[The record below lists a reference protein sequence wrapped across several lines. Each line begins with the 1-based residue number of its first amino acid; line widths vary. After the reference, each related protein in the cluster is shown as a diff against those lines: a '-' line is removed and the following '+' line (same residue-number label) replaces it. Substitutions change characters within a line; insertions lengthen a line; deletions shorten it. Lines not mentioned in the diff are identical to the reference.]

1 MTIHVFQLSPHFF
14 SNFHQ
19 ELKSVVNRQG
29 ETVLLRTP
37 TSEMFLSQFHRKES
51 AMLPSVNPSGIGIC
65 IFSMGQQ
72 QYAEEDER
80 KGTVSRQHT

>member
-1 MTIHVFQLSPHFF
+1 
-14 SNFHQ
+14 
-19 ELKSVVNRQG
+19 
-29 ETVLLRTP
+29 
-37 TSEMFLSQFHRKES
+37 MFLSQFHRKES